1 MSQILE
7 YFFDFFSGPFS
18 QKRNT
23 QGKDSASVTHNKSI
37 AMNALTMNDTHDIP
51 NGSIFS
57 CHWVFTTE
65 AFQTIYLI
73 YAVGDALANE
83 LMAIALAQTKPKGLK

>member
-1 MSQILE
+1 
-7 YFFDFFSGPFS
+7 
-18 QKRNT
+18 
-23 QGKDSASVTHNKSI
+23 
-37 AMNALTMNDTHDIP
+37 MNALIMKDTHDIP

-73 YAVGDALANE
+73 YAVEDALANE
-83 LMAIALAQTKPKGLK
+83 RVEGYCIGPNQAKRFKTVGTMHSTKCEST